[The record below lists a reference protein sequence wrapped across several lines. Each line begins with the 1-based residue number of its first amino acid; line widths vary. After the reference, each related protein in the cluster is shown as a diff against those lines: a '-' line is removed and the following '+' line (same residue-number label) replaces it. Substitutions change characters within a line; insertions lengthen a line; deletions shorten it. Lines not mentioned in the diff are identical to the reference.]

1 MSIIDKVRNLSKK
14 TSPEKLAEDVAIS
27 FNERKENGEEHPI
40 DSTVEEII
48 DIIKKNQNLDI
59 TRELLRNVLERQE
72 ILDRVFVKA
81 STKISEIPEIPDNV
95 ITQVVQETDAEVP
108 DKVIDTIIEE
118 GKINSKERLKLIQ
131 NVEDKQIKEKR
142 VKDELKR
149 LYNECESKKDGEVA
163 ERINEI
169 KGILQDDEISAEIQ
183 ELIRQVVARKMA
195 ENCYSKFGGTKIYEL
210 SRAMP
215 VEEMMDKDLPNLV
228 LKEYKKIVGEEGL
241 VDGEGFF
248 SKTNLEVNVRRQI
261 LNQMAG
267 DIVRTYRETNILAVP
282 QSNSMKKLTSDEEE
296 MFIRIIKNTCCELSE
311 EQIQDLRLQIR
322 GNVSGTKVKE
332 NMLISKI
339 KSLTNKNGTIDLFMN
354 LLDNDQTI
362 KTLKMLE
369 ETKLLE
375 RLNAIPEE
383 KRKESIG
390 TVAGVI
396 GKRELAEQTIKLPG
410 SPEVK
415 IYGDCEEFEGR

>member
-1 MSIIDKVRNLSKK
+1 MSIIEKVRNLSKK
-14 TSPEKLAEDVAIS
+14 RSPEKLAEDVAIS
-27 FNERKENGEEHPI
+27 FNEKKENGEEHPI

-72 ILDRVFVKA
+72 IPDRVFVKT

-118 GKINSKERLKLIQ
+118 GKINPKERLKLIQ

-142 VKDELKR
+142 VKYELER
-149 LYNECESKKDGEVA
+149 LYNDCESKKDGEIA

-169 KGILQDDEISAEIQ
+169 KAILQEDEISTEIQ

-195 ENCYSKFGGTKIYEL
+195 ENCHSKFGGTKIYEL
-210 SRAMP
+210 SKAMP
-215 VEEMMDKDLPNLV
+215 VDEMMDKDLPNLV
-228 LKEYKKIVGEEGL
+228 LKEYKKIVGEEGQ
-241 VDGEGFF
+241 VDGEGYF
-248 SKTNLEVNVRRQI
+248 SKTNLEMNVRRQI

-267 DIVRTYRETNILAVP
+267 DIVRTYQETNMLAVP

-296 MFIRIIKNTCCELSE
+296 IFIKTIKNICSELSN

-322 GNVSGTKVKE
+322 GNLSGTRVKE
-332 NMLISKI
+332 NILISKI
-339 KSLTNKNGTIDLFMN
+339 KGLTNKNETIDLFIN

-369 ETKLLE
+369 ETNLLK

-390 TVAGVI
+390 TVEGVL
-396 GKRELAEQTIKLPG
+396 GKRELAKQIIKLPG

-415 IYGDCEEFEGR
+415 IYGDSDEFERR